1 MKAMRLTKV
10 GKGEPFEA
18 FDKPDAAPGPNEVA
32 IRIHAAG
39 LNMADVKIREG
50 MGPDAPPP
58 ASVLGFDAAGIV
70 EAVGPGVTR
79 FATGDEVYGCVGGMP
94 GLDGAFS
101 ERMIADARL
110 MAKKPKNLDFRQTAA
125 LPLTVIT
132 AWEAL
137 VDRARVQPGE
147 LVLVHGG
154 TGGVGHFGIQIS
166 RAQGAIVHATVSSP
180 EKAQIARDL
189 GADDTID
196 YHELSVADYVSE
208 KTGGRGYDVVFD
220 TVGGKNIEN
229 AIAAVATNGRVAT
242 IVPGDNVDLTGMS
255 QKNATLH
262 MVLMLIPLMTGNNRE
277 RHGQLLDAVTALVE
291 AGRLHPLVDQ
301 HRFTLDTVGAALDF
315 FDSGEAIGKVVVDV
329 A

>member
-1 MKAMRLTKV
+1 MRLTKV

-18 FDKPDAAPGPNEVA
+18 FDKPDAAPGPNEVT
-32 IRIHAAG
+32 IRVHAAG

-79 FATGDEVYGCVGGMP
+79 FAIGDEVYGCVGGMP

-137 VDRARVQPGE
+137 VDRVRVQPGE

-154 TGGVGHFGIQIS
+154 TGGVGHFGIQIA

-189 GADDTID
+189 GADDTIN
-196 YHELSVADYVSE
+196 YHELSVVDYVSE

-229 AIAAVATNGRVAT
+229 AIAAVATNGRIAT

-262 MVLMLIPLMTGNNRE
+262 MVLMLIPLMTGNDRE

-291 AGRLHPLVDQ
+291 VGRLHPLVDQ
-301 HRFTLDTVGAALDF
+301 HRFTLDTVGDALDF
-315 FDSGEAIGKVVVDV
+315 FDSGDAIGKVVVDV

>member
-32 IRIHAAG
+32 IRVHAAG
-39 LNMADVKIREG
+39 LNMADVKVREG
-50 MGPDAPPP
+50 MGPDGPPP
-58 ASVLGFDAAGIV
+58 APVLGFDAAGVV

-79 FATGDEVYGCVGGMP
+79 FAVDDEVYGCVGGMP

-101 ERMIADARL
+101 QRMIADSRL
-110 MAKKPKNLDFRQTAA
+110 LAKKPQNLDFRQTAA

-137 VDRARVQPGE
+137 VDRTRVQPGE

-154 TGGVGHFGIQIS
+154 TGGVGHFGIQIA
-166 RAQGAIVHATVSSP
+166 RAQGAIVHATVSSE
-180 EKAQIARDL
+180 EKARIARDL

-196 YHELSVADYVSE
+196 YHKMSVADYVAE

-220 TVGGKNIEN
+220 TVGGKNLEN
-229 AIAAVATNGRVAT
+229 AIAAVATNGRVAA
-242 IVPGDNVDLTGMS
+242 IVPSADIDLSAMS
-255 QKNATLH
+255 QSNATLH
-262 MVLMLIPLMTGNNRE
+262 MVLMLIPQMTGEDRE
-277 RHGQLLDAVTALVE
+277 RHGQLLSAVTALVE
-291 AGRLHPLVDQ
+291 AGRLRPLVDE
-301 HRFTLDTVGAALDF
+301 HRFTLDTIGDALDF
-315 FDSGEAIGKVVVDV
+315 FDSGKAIGKVVVDV